1 MANFG
6 GNSIFG
12 SAVAMA
18 TADIPRVTQVNS
30 FFGINGLETLDGG
43 FRGRVT
49 RARGVLYGPSALG
62 LASAENSFRS
72 FHDGVARTLVDN
84 LGMIWTNVR
93 LVSFQPLGRVRQSPN
108 GTYFR
113 AYQAQF
119 HHLT

>member
-1 MANFG
+1 MANYG
-6 GNSIFG
+6 GNAIFG
-12 SAVAMA
+12 SAVVMT
-18 TADIPRVTQVNS
+18 TADIQRQSQVNS

-49 RARGVLYGPSALG
+49 KVRGVLYGTSALG

-72 FHDGVARTLVDN
+72 YHDGATRTLVDS

-93 LVSFQPLGRVRQSPN
+93 LTSFQPLGRVRQSPN
-108 GTYFR
+108 GTFFR

-119 HHLT
+119 LHLA

>member
-1 MANFG
+1 MPNYG
-6 GNSIFG
+6 GIQIFG
-12 SAVAMA
+12 AAVSMA
-18 TADIPRVTQVNS
+18 TADHARQSQVNS

-49 RARGVLYGPSALG
+49 KVRGVLHGPSALG
-62 LASAENSFRS
+62 LASAENLFRS
-72 FHDGVARTLVDN
+72 FNDGVTRILVDN

-93 LVSFQPLGRVRQSPN
+93 LTGFQPHGRVRQSPD

-119 HHLT
+119 LHLA